1 MHLWSF
7 LSPRF
12 QQHSSFTHP
21 HEYEELYFQLC
32 KFVHDGCD
40 YIRIR
45 QIQIDILQELCN
57 DLSSMRL
64 EVENGGMPY
73 PSPQLSNFEPHYIST
88 LIAAFHKFHQNR
100 SLDSFNPMQT
110 IGKYKWSNF
119 CKCLHFILSS
129 VVGYLLFKK
138 TDLQILSKCSLHPC
152 FL

>member
-7 LSPRF
+7 LSQRF

-32 KFVHDGCD
+32 KFVHGSCN

-45 QIQIDILQELCN
+45 QIQIDILQELRN

-88 LIAAFHKFHQNR
+88 LIAAFHKFHQINHWIH
-100 SLDSFNPMQT
+100 SIP
-110 IGKYKWSNF
+110 
-119 CKCLHFILSS
+119 CKLLGNMSDPIFVSVFILS
-129 VVGYLLFKK
+129 YPL
-138 TDLQILSKCSLHPC
+138 
-152 FL
+152 